1 MDMRL
6 DRLLLDLVPV
16 TVAAP
21 LAAAAPA
28 ASLPA
33 PGGGT
38 GERDRVD
45 ILTDRLSC
53 GGRSRRIFTVVDR

>member
-1 MDMRL
+1 MRL

-45 ILTDRLSC
+45 ILTD
-53 GGRSRRIFTVVDR
+53 